1 MDRQT
6 ITCFVF
12 GALLI
17 AFAIYLSRRSAFFGI
32 LIGLLG
38 FYIALLP
45 VTLLYF
51 PNAPL
56 REVLLAVFAN

>member
-6 ITCFVF
+6 VTCFVF

-17 AFAIYLSRRSAFFGI
+17 AFAIYLSRRSTFVGI

-38 FYIALLP
+38 FYVALLP

-56 REVLLAVFAN
+56 REALQAVFAN

>member
-6 ITCFVF
+6 VTCFVF

-17 AFAIYLSRRSAFFGI
+17 AFAMYLSRRSTFLAI
-32 LIGLLG
+32 LIGFMG